1 MVTLDMFIPLELLGF
16 ALLPPFGV
24 LLGSLL
30 AESVKTPK
38 WVVGASLHATAGI
51 AIALVSIDIM
61 PRLLGESAMWVIVL
75 AFLLGACIS
84 LLLAN
89 AFGYLRHRTARGG
102 ASTGAWMVYMA
113 ITTDLISDG
122 LMVGVGSA
130 VGSQLGFL
138 LAATQA
144 VANIPGGFA
153 ATSNFRD
160 DGMPRPRRLILV
172 GSMVVPALF
181 SVVLGYAVLR
191 GAGGQVQS
199 VALAIFMGILLL
211 ATIEDIVPEGDEP
224 EPPRWISTASFAGGF
239 AAFATLSS
247 LIR

>member
-1 MVTLDMFIPLELLGF
+1 MRLPVELLGF

-24 LLGSLL
+24 LVGSLL
-30 AESVKTPK
+30 AECVRTPK
-38 WVVGASLHATAGI
+38 WVVGASLHATAGV

-61 PRLLGESAMWVIVL
+61 PRILGATAMWLTVI
-75 AFLLGACIS
+75 AFLIGACIS

-89 AFGYLRHRTARGG
+89 AFGTLRHRPARGS

-113 ITTDLISDG
+113 VATDLTSDG

-138 LAATQA
+138 FAATQA
-144 VANIPGGFA
+144 IANIPGGFA

-160 DGMPRPRRLILV
+160 DGMPRPRRFILV
-172 GSMVVPALF
+172 ASMVMPALI
-181 SVVLGYAVLR
+181 SVILGYLVLR
-191 GAGGQVQS
+191 SVGSHLQS
-199 VALAIFMGILLL
+199 MALAVFMGILLL

-239 AAFATLSS
+239 ATFAMLSGI
-247 LIR
+247 IR